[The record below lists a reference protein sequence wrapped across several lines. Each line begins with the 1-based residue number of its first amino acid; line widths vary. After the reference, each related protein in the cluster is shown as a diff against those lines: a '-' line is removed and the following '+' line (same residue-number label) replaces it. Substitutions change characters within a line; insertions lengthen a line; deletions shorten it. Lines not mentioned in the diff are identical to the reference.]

1 MRMTRFRMSVSRTL
15 TVACLAVLLPA
26 LTAGAQAPGPSLP
39 DLRSQGLVAPG
50 DTVYV
55 TDGRGQRT
63 KGRLTELSATGLTLA
78 ARGGARDFQSVDIV
92 RIERGDSLE
101 NGMLIGLAAG
111 IGATV
116 AFCKAD
122 TDSEACPYI
131 VAYFGLPAM
140 GGGAILGALIDASVR
155 KTLYLAAGERRLSRV
170 TFSPAWSRTSKGVLV
185 GWAF

>member
-1 MRMTRFRMSVSRTL
+1 MRMTRFQMSVSRTL
-15 TVACLAVLLPA
+15 TVACLAVLSPA
-26 LTAGAQAPGPSLP
+26 LTAGAQAPDPSLP
-39 DLRSQGLVAPG
+39 DLRSSGLVAPG

-78 ARGGARDFQSVDIV
+78 ARGGARDFRSVDIV

-101 NGMLIGLAAG
+101 NGMLIGLFTG

-122 TDSEACPYI
+122 TDPEACTYI

-155 KTLYLAAGERRLSRV
+155 KTLYLAAGERSRSRV
-170 TFSPAWSRTSKGVLV
+170 TFSPAWSRTHKGVLV